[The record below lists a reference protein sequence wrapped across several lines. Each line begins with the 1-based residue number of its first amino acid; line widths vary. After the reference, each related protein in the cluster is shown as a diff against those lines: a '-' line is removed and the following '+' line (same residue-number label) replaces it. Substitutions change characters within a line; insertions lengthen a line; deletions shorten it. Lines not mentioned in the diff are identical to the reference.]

1 MSNDVPRMP
10 NPVEN
15 NSFIP
20 TLDRQGAIWLYI
32 DEITQAYLD
41 FAGQTKGTLLEVAA
55 GYGHIVIKALEGGA
69 GKVFANEIDAD
80 QLAIIKSRTPEEYSG
95 KLVCCLGQFPEHLN
109 FPDASF
115 DGIYNARLFHF
126 FDGDRIRASLT
137 KFYRWLKPGGRV
149 FLVNDTVYRTI
160 FKPLIP
166 VYEARIAAG
175 DEWPGFIGDVGSCI
189 PEYLH
194 PERFPKTMNFMD
206 PTVLT
211 RELNRA
217 GFKVVTAGFYPYT
230 GNFAPGRLD
239 SREIAAAIGLKE

>member
-1 MSNDVPRMP
+1 MSNDAPRMP
-10 NPVEN
+10 DPVEN

-32 DEITQAYLD
+32 DEVTQAYLD
-41 FAGQTKGTLLEVAA
+41 FAGKTKGTLLEIAA
-55 GYGHIVIKALEGGA
+55 GYGHVVIKALEAGA
-69 GKVFANEIDAD
+69 GKVFANEIDGD
-80 QLAIIKSRTPEEYSG
+80 QLAIIKLRTPAEYSD
-95 KLVCCLGQFPEHLN
+95 KLVCCLGQFPEQLD

-126 FDGDRIRASLT
+126 FVGDRIRASLIN
-137 KFYRWLKPGGRV
+137 FYRWLKPGGRV
-149 FLVNDTVYRTI
+149 FLVNDAVYRTI

-166 VYEARIAAG
+166 IYEKQIAAS
-175 DEWPGFIGDVGSCI
+175 DEWPGFIKDVGSCI

-194 PERFPKTMNFMD
+194 PETFPKTMNFMD

-217 GFKVVTAGFYPYT
+217 GFKVMTPGFYRYT
-230 GNFAPGRLD
+230 GNFIPGCLD
-239 SREIAAAIGLKE
+239 GREIAAAVGRKE

>member
-10 NPVEN
+10 DPVEN

-41 FAGQTKGTLLEVAA
+41 FAGQTKGTLLEIAA
-55 GYGHIVIKALEGGA
+55 GYGHIVIKALEAGA
-69 GKVFANEIDAD
+69 EKVFANEIDAD
-80 QLAIIKSRTPEEYSG
+80 QLAIIKSRTPAEYSD
-95 KLVCCLGQFPEHLN
+95 KLVCCLGQFPEHLE
-109 FPDASF
+109 FSDASF

-149 FLVNDTVYRTI
+149 FLVNDAVYRTI

-166 VYEARIAAG
+166 VYETADRSRRRMARFHKRRWFLHSGIFTSRNIPQDNELHG
-175 DEWPGFIGDVGSCI
+175 PNRVDPGIEPSWIQGS
-189 PEYLH
+189 
-194 PERFPKTMNFMD
+194 D
-206 PTVLT
+206 GWVLSVY
-211 RELNRA
+211 
-217 GFKVVTAGFYPYT
+217 G
-230 GNFAPGRLD
+230 
-239 SREIAAAIGLKE
+239 